1 MMQVFR
7 PFLQPPT
14 TIVSVPALGGL
25 SIGDLVTLGGCGI
38 AMSVVL
44 APIGLPLL
52 VRLLVG
58 VVLGLV
64 VARGTYQEQPLRGL
78 VFGMLRYG
86 LVRLLAPQRLTV
98 DCRTLGQGEATG
110 RTTTTAVMQPDGTL
124 VSLADRGLE

>member
-1 MMQVFR
+1 MQVFR

-25 SIGDLVTLGGCGI
+25 SIGDLVTLGGGGM
-38 AMSVVL
+38 AMSLVL
-44 APIGLPLL
+44 GPTGVPLL

-64 VARGTYQEQPLRGL
+64 VARGTYQEQPLRTVVVG
-78 VFGMLRYG
+78 VLRYG

-98 DCRTLGQGEATG
+98 DCRQLGQGEATG

-124 VSLADRGLE
+124 VSLADRGQP

>member
-1 MMQVFR
+1 MQVFR

-14 TIVSVPALGGL
+14 TIISVPALGGL
-25 SIGDLVTLGGCGI
+25 SLGDLVTLGGGGM
-38 AMSVVL
+38 AMSMLL
-44 APIGLPLL
+44 APTGLPLL

-86 LVRLLAPQRLTV
+86 LVRLVAPQRLTV
-98 DCRTLGQGEATG
+98 DCRTLGQGEALN
-110 RTTTTAVMQPDGTL
+110 RTTATAVMQPDGTL

>member
-1 MMQVFR
+1 MQVFR
-7 PFLQPPT
+7 PFLQPPR
-14 TIVSVPALGGL
+14 TIISVPALGGL
-25 SIGDLVTLGGCGI
+25 SIGDLVTLGGCGM

-44 APIGLPLL
+44 SPTGLPLL
-52 VRLLVG
+52 MRLLVG

-64 VARGTYQEQPLRGL
+64 VARGTYQEQPLRTVAVGL
-78 VFGMLRYG
+78 LRYG

-124 VSLADRGLE
+124 VSLADRGQG

>member
-1 MMQVFR
+1 MQVFR
-7 PFLQPPT
+7 PFLQPPR
-14 TIVSVPALGGL
+14 TIISVPALGGL
-25 SIGDLVTLGGCGI
+25 SIGDLVTLGGGGL

-44 APIGLPLL
+44 SPTGLPLL
-52 VRLLVG
+52 VRLVVG

-64 VARGTYQEQPLRGL
+64 VARGTYQEQPLHTVAVGL
-78 VFGMLRYG
+78 LRYG

-124 VSLADRGLE
+124 VSLADRGQG

>member
-1 MMQVFR
+1 MQVFR

-25 SIGDLVTLGGCGI
+25 SIGDLVTLGGCGMV
-38 AMSVVL
+38 MSVVL
-44 APIGLPLL
+44 GPTGLPLL
-52 VRLLVG
+52 ARLLVG

-64 VARGTYQEQPLRGL
+64 VARGTYQEQPLRTVVVGL
-78 VFGMLRYG
+78 LRYG

-98 DCRTLGQGEATG
+98 DCRALGQGEATG

-124 VSLADRGLE
+124 VSLADRGQG

>member
-1 MMQVFR
+1 MQVFR
-7 PFLQPPT
+7 PFLQPPR

-25 SIGDLVTLGGCGI
+25 SIGDLVTLGGGGLV
-38 AMSVVL
+38 MSVVL
-44 APIGLPLL
+44 GPTGLPLL

-64 VARGTYQEQPLRGL
+64 VARGTYQEQPLRTVVVG
-78 VFGMLRYG
+78 VLRYG

-124 VSLADRGLE
+124 VSLADRGQS

>member
-1 MMQVFR
+1 MQVFR
-7 PFLQPPT
+7 PFLQPPR

-25 SIGDLVTLGGCGI
+25 SLGDLVTLGGGGM
-38 AMSVVL
+38 AMSLVL
-44 APIGLPLL
+44 GPTGLPLL
-52 VRLLVG
+52 VRLVVG

-64 VARGTYQEQPLRGL
+64 VARGTYQEQPLRTVVVG
-78 VFGMLRYG
+78 VLRYG

-124 VSLADRGLE
+124 VSLADRGQG